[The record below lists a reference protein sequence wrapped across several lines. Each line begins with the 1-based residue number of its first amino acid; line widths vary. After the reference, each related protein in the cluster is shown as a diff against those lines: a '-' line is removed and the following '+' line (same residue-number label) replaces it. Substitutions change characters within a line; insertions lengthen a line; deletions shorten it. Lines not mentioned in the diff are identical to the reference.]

1 MFFSPQK
8 KIIIIFRNL
17 TIVLTTLI
25 IVTLLINYYRVVI
38 ILTPQPEAIEKD
50 IIVTLSNEEENEQT
64 NADPLNN
71 KTIQFL
77 FEETIE
83 QNKEFSVPGSKEIKQ
98 PATGTV
104 TLIND
109 YFRDQTL
116 VKTTRLLS
124 AEGILF
130 RLKERVTIPAHQKVQ
145 IQIYADQHG
154 EQGNILPTSF
164 IIPGLWEGLQ
174 DKIYAISDQ
183 PTSGGLVQVGMV
195 KQNNLDKAKQELEDK
210 ILQIA
215 QENIPRQDLIKQNL
229 DGLAIRKTIQDFSS
243 SAKADDEVG
252 KFTMKLKM
260 RVLLVAFNRQK
271 VFNLALNN
279 LKKQIP
285 ANKTLFDIDQQN
297 WQTSVYYFD
306 LIKQQ
311 ASLKV
316 YLTGQLIINDKDKIL
331 NKENLFGFDKEKTKT
346 YLEQYPEIEQVKI
359 KFYPFFIKK
368 IPEQSKRIIY
378 KILI

>member
-346 YLEQYPEIEQVKI
+346 YLEQYPEIEQVKLNFI
-359 KFYPFFIKK
+359 LSLLKKYLNNQNELFIK
-368 IPEQSKRIIY
+368 Y
-378 KILI
+378 